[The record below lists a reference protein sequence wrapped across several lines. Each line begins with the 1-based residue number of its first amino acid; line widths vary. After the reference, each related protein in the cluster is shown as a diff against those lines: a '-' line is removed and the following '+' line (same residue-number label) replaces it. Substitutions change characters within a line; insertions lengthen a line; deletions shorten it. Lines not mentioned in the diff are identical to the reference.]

1 MILNALNNQFVVQF
15 PKNFFYPEIHARWAD
30 VVKRLKLPYET
41 VEDFINAS
49 VQSINFPAVELPTIE
64 QTQHQYRITYR
75 GGKELEPVID
85 KNLTITF
92 KLTEGFI
99 SYWILFEQIEKFV
112 EYSPTQPFW
121 PPMFVS
127 FLDHHGM
134 ELVAFTFEKIVPKS
148 LSQFEISYA
157 TTAAEFNT
165 FSLNLVYNRY
175 RIQRRAGQNQN
186 NI

>member
-15 PKNFFYPEIHARWAD
+15 PKNFFYPEIHARWTPI
-30 VVKRLKLPYET
+30 VKRLKLPYESI
-41 VEDFINAS
+41 EDFINAS
-49 VQSINFPAVELPTIE
+49 VQNITFPAVELPVVE
-64 QTQHQYRITYR
+64 QTQAQYRIGYR
-75 GGKELEPVID
+75 GGKELEAVID

-112 EYSPTQPFW
+112 EYSDRVPFW

-127 FLDHHGM
+127 FLDHHGLQ
-134 ELVAFTFEKIVPKS
+134 LVEFTFTKLIPTG

-165 FSLNLVYNRY
+165 FSMNVRYNRY
-175 RIQRRAGQNQN
+175 MIRRNTDNTQGL
-186 NI
+186 